1 MNKLS
6 ALRSVKT
13 LGLAVLIAVA
23 SIQSSYSGVLVEIG
37 QGSIELSSDSE
48 KVLRR
53 IDGKRPEVSIGALR
67 ALVLE
72 LSSQVLSPSSIES
85 RALSAE
91 TEQRNR
97 ILDGMA
103 EFIQTQEAGGAAG
116 VSSSYALTDL
126 RKQFLKIFGDIQS
139 EILGRSTPAERA
151 ALSKEALVDG
161 ELLCN
166 YVNGVISGRFE
177 SLRGYLSRADFP
189 AADSSTRL
197 SPQLA
202 DHLRRHQGD
211 AVNETHVDLAVRSM
225 RGLWLSHQSVSGR
238 AAENSSPLSRKDSA
252 RSRKSAFSIVKDCRS
267 QSPESEQSDEV
278 EGEIALRLPT
288 GLLNQ

>member
-1 MNKLS
+1 MKKLS

-13 LGLAVLIAVA
+13 LSLAVLISVA

-53 IDGKRPEVSIGALR
+53 FDGKRPEVSIGALR
-67 ALVLE
+67 GLVLE
-72 LSSQVLSPSSIES
+72 LSSQVLSPSSVES
-85 RALSAE
+85 RALSSE

-97 ILDGMA
+97 ILDEMA
-103 EFIQTQEAGGAAG
+103 EFIQSQETGGAAG

-151 ALSKEALVDG
+151 ALSKETLSDG

-177 SLRGYLSRADFP
+177 SLRGYLSRADSP
-189 AADSSTRL
+189 ASDSPAQM

-225 RGLWLSHQSVSGR
+225 RGLWLSHQSALAKAV
-238 AAENSSPLSRKDSA
+238 ENSSPLSRKDSS
-252 RSRKSAFSIVKDCRS
+252 RSRESAFSVVKDCRS
-267 QSPESEQSDEV
+267 KSLESERLDEV
-278 EGEIALRLPT
+278 EGEIALSLPAE
-288 GLLNQ
+288 LLKK

>member
-1 MNKLS
+1 MKKLS

-13 LGLAVLIAVA
+13 LSLAVLITVA

-67 ALVLE
+67 GLILE
-72 LSSQVLSPSSIES
+72 LSSQVLSPSSVES
-85 RALSAE
+85 RALSSE

-97 ILDGMA
+97 ILDEMA

-116 VSSSYALTDL
+116 GSSSYALTDL

-139 EILGRSTPAERA
+139 EILGRSTPTERA
-151 ALSKEALVDG
+151 ALSKETLSDG
-161 ELLCN
+161 ELLCH

-177 SLRGYLSRADFP
+177 SLRGYLSRVDSP
-189 AADSSTRL
+189 ASDSPTRM

-202 DHLRRHQGD
+202 DHFRRHQGD
-211 AVNETHVDLAVRSM
+211 AVNETHVDLAIRSM
-225 RGLWLSHQSVSGR
+225 RGLWLSHQSASGR
-238 AAENSSPLSRKDSA
+238 AAENSSPLSRRDSS
-252 RSRKSAFSIVKDCRS
+252 RSRESAFSVVKDFRS
-267 QSPESEQSDEV
+267 KSLESAQFDEV
-278 EGEIALRLPT
+278 EGEIALQLPAE
-288 GLLNQ
+288 LLKK